1 MSVAERLEK
10 FLKEHGYSKADAA
23 KLSGIP
29 YTTIDGLFKKGD
41 ENIKLSTLKKLAS
54 FMQCTLDELAGDAEP
69 EGYYQNVETSL
80 LAQELKDN
88 PQYRALLDSSKKLK
102 PEGVKEVMN
111 FINYQLQKE
120 KGELDE

>member
-41 ENIKLSTLKKLAS
+41 ENIKLSTLKKLAA
-54 FMQCTLDELAGDAEP
+54 FMQCTLDELAGDEEP
-69 EGYYQNVETSL
+69 EEYYHNIETSM
-80 LAQELKDN
+80 LAETIRSN
-88 PQYRALLDSSKKLK
+88 PQYRIMFDSTKKLK
-102 PEGVKEVMN
+102 PEAVKEVMK
-111 FINYQLQKE
+111 FIDYQLSKE
-120 KGELDE
+120 KGEMDE

>member
-69 EGYYQNVETSL
+69 EG
-80 LAQELKDN
+80 
-88 PQYRALLDSSKKLK
+88 
-102 PEGVKEVMN
+102 VKEVMN